1 MSCSRRDKV
10 LMDVHGGGRG
20 GTVVSLKMVKLGGR
34 RKLTPAR
41 ADVFDDL
48 LDHER
53 NAF

>member
-1 MSCSRRDKV
+1 
-10 LMDVHGGGRG
+10 MDVHGGGRG

-48 LDHER
+48 LDHEG